1 MKIFLDSNIPFAQEM
16 FSDLGEL
23 HSFEGRNVT
32 AEQLKDADALLV
44 RSITQV
50 NEALLC
56 KNERLQFVGT
66 ATIGMD
72 HIDKT
77 YLSARNIPF
86 HSAPG
91 CNKESV
97 AQYVVSAIL
106 VHAEKHLINLQGKTV
121 GIVGAGNTGSAVWQK
136 LTALGMKCHLCD
148 PLLEQA
154 GDKRQFVDMKTIME
168 CDFISL
174 HVPLTVDGDYATKH
188 LFDQQRLRQL
198 NQHQVL
204 INTSRGDVINN
215 QALLERVES
224 GSLPTL
230 ILDVW
235 ENEPNIEMAL
245 LPYTDI
251 ATPHIAG
258 YSLEGK
264 ANGTEI
270 LYRALCQQLGETPSK
285 KVSQFLP
292 PAVVDSI
299 QINAELNQNLVKSL
313 VHLVY
318 DVRRDDNIF
327 RAEIGL
333 PNGFDLMRKNYRE
346 RREFSTLNVSLGA
359 NQEAHLLA
367 ALGFTIA
374 N

>member
-16 FSDLGEL
+16 FCDLGEL
-23 HSFEGRNVT
+23 HFFEGRSVT
-32 AEQLKDADALLV
+32 AEQVKDADALLV
-44 RSITQV
+44 RSITRV
-50 NEALLC
+50 SPALLAE
-56 KNERLQFVGT
+56 NHQLQFVGT

-72 HIDKT
+72 HIDQA
-77 YLSARNIPF
+77 YLAARDIPF
-86 HSAPG
+86 FSAPG

-106 VHAEKHLINLQGKTV
+106 VHAEKQLINLQGKTV

-148 PLLEQA
+148 PLLEQQ
-154 GDKRQFVDMKTIME
+154 GDKRQFVDMKAIME

-174 HVPLTVDGDYATKH
+174 HVPLTRTGEFATRH

-198 NQHQVL
+198 SKHQVL
-204 INTSRGDVINN
+204 INTSRGDVIDNK
-215 QALLERVES
+215 ALLERVCS
-224 GSLPTL
+224 GFEPTL

-235 ENEPNIEMAL
+235 ENEPNIDTQL
-245 LPYTDI
+245 LPFTAI

-270 LYRALCQQLGETPSK
+270 LYRALCEQLGVPGTK

-292 PAVVDSI
+292 PAVVDTI

-318 DVRRDDNIF
+318 DVRRDDLLF
-327 RAEIGL
+327 RKEIDQ

-346 RREFSTLNVSLGA
+346 RREFSTLTVSLGA
-359 NQEAHLLA
+359 DQDAHLLS
-367 ALGFTIA
+367 ALGFTVA
-374 N
+374 H